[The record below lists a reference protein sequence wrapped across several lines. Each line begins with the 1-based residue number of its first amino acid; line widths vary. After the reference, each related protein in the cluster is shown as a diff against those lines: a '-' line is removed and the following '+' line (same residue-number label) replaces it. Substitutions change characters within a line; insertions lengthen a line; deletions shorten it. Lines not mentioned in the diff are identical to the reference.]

1 MNLVS
6 WTFTEMAGRG
16 HMPRSLAR
24 HPGMGPDHFG
34 PVMRHP
40 LGPHPLDQLP
50 PIELLERR
58 LAGQHEELQRLAM
71 DNQRLGA
78 THVAL
83 REELAG
89 TQQELQRMHAQM
101 AAIQGEKEH
110 QLRGLIDKTAKMEAE
125 LQSTETM
132 KGELQQAQADA
143 QSLMLIRQDLTGQ
156 VQQLSAELQ
165 RAHAEVQQVPA
176 LHAEMDG
183 LRQELI
189 RARNAFEYEKA
200 ANNEQMHQMQAME
213 KNLLSMAREVEKLR
227 AQLATTDKRV
237 HGAYGAAFNDADAPF
252 HSAGPNMYGD
262 GYGSSQ
268 MPINAASAAAYG
280 AGPVAGRAGY
290 DVPRGGGSQKPL
302 TPESAATY
310 GAGPVAGRGGYDVPR
325 GGGSQ
330 MPVAPVNGNPYGA
343 GPTPARGGYDM
354 PRSGTTQAR
363 R

>member
-1 MNLVS
+1 
-6 WTFTEMAGRG
+6 MAGRG
-16 HMPRSLAR
+16 HMPRSHVR
-24 HPGMGPDHFG
+24 HPGMVPDHFG

-40 LGPHPLDQLP
+40 LGPHPLDQMP

-101 AAIQGEKEH
+101 SAIQGDKE
-110 QLRGLIDKTAKMEAE
+110 QQVRGLIEKTAKMEAE
-125 LQSTETM
+125 LQSVDTL

-143 QSLMLIRQDLTGQ
+143 QTLMAMRQELSGQ
-156 VQQLSAELQ
+156 VQQLTAELQ

-183 LRQELI
+183 LRQELH

-227 AQLATTDKRV
+227 AQLATADKRV
-237 HGAYGAAFNDADAPF
+237 HGGAYGAAFNDPDAPF

-262 GYGSSQ
+262 GYGNSQ
-268 MPINAASAAAYG
+268 MPINAGGAATYG

-290 DVPRGGGSQKPL
+290 DVPRGGGSQKPV
-302 TPESAATY
+302 TPENAATY
-310 GAGPVAGRGGYDVPR
+310 GAGPVAARGGYDAPR

-330 MPVAPVNGNPYGA
+330 MPVTPVNGNPYGA
-343 GPTPARGGYDM
+343 GPTPARGGYDV
-354 PRSGTTQAR
+354 PRSGTTHAR